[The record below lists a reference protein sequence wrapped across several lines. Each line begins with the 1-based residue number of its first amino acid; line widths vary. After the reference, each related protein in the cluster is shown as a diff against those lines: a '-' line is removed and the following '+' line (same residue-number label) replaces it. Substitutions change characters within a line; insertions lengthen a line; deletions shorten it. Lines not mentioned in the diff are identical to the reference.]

1 MRLTL
6 PIRDLQAA
14 TSRARIVRLDLGGAQ
29 FPYRPGH
36 AVLLGSHGQPDRR
49 PYSLA
54 APPEDAL
61 HDAVLE
67 LLIGVDAEGQPG
79 PHMTIEPGAL
89 VDIEGPVGRF
99 TFPDSPSERHF
110 LFIAGG
116 TGIAPLRAM
125 LRHALR
131 IPHRALGLF
140 YSARTPDEFA
150 YERELR
156 TMAAEGLLELH
167 QTVTRDPGDDSW
179 TGARGRIGLPELQ
192 PLVHDAATLCF
203 VCGPPALVAEIP
215 PLLEEIGVTKPRIR
229 TEEWNNSSY

>member
-6 PIRDLQAA
+6 PIRDVQAA
-14 TSRARIVRLDLGGAQ
+14 TSRARIVRLDLGGAL
-29 FPYRPGH
+29 FPYRPGQ
-36 AVLLGSHGQPDRR
+36 AVFLGAHGQPHRR

-61 HDAVLE
+61 QEAMLE

-79 PHMTIEPGAL
+79 PHLAIEPAAL
-89 VDIEGPVGRF
+89 VDIEGPIGRF
-99 TFPDSPSERHF
+99 TFPDTPSERHF

-125 LRHALR
+125 LRHALGV
-131 IPHRALGLF
+131 PHQALGLF
-140 YSARTPDEFA
+140 YSARTPDDFA

-156 TMAAEGLLELH
+156 ALADVGRLELH
-167 QTVTRDPGDDSW
+167 QTVTRAPDPDLW
-179 TGARGRIGLPELQ
+179 TGARGRVGRQDLQ

-203 VCGPPALVAEIP
+203 VCGPPAFVAEIP
-215 PLLEEIGVTKPRIR
+215 PLLEEIGVTRPRIR
-229 TEEWNNSSY
+229 TEEWSS